1 MRYIKVL
8 SLFVILAV
16 ALLLISTI
24 RTYATGISGPAAAII
39 VCDGDLVVIK
49 AAITDTS
56 YGCDTGSGDDCATG
70 APCEDCLEAC
80 LDAGYFEMEHSGIG
94 KITYTLTSE

>member
-8 SLFVILAV
+8 SMFVIFAV

-24 RTYATGISGPAAAII
+24 RTYADAVTASDVALIQ
-39 VCDGDLVVIK
+39 CDGNLLVVK
-49 AAITDTS
+49 AAISDTS

-94 KITYTLTSE
+94 KITYTLTNN